1 MVVEC
6 GSYDEGI
13 ADLRKDIAQNLPL
26 AKNLRTDLQSAL
38 NDEDYSWKNAFI
50 ESQCE
55 ALYNADET
63 EEEVRSYAKKILW
76 DALFAA

>member
-38 NDEDYSWKNAFI
+38 NDED
-50 ESQCE
+50 
-55 ALYNADET
+55 
-63 EEEVRSYAKKILW
+63 
-76 DALFAA
+76 